1 MKQNI
6 TKPLK
11 KSSQIKQ
18 NIIKFKKSSQMKQN
32 NRKPKIN
39 LLK

>member
-11 KSSQIKQ
+11 KSQIKQ